1 MVDYDWWL
9 EGGKRPKTPLPIQA
23 RVMEQISIMSRGRVH
38 GMVPFD
44 PLREAAYRAGRH
56 MHNFSSLAFVQNAIY
71 NQGCIGVKLYPSMG
85 SAPWNNSQLPKN
97 FWDQ

>member
-1 MVDYDWWL
+1 
-9 EGGKRPKTPLPIQA
+9 
-23 RVMEQISIMSRGRVH
+23 MEQISIMSRVH

-71 NQGCIGVKLYPSMG
+71 NQGCIE
-85 SAPWNNSQLPKN
+85 
-97 FWDQ
+97 

>member
-1 MVDYDWWL
+1 
-9 EGGKRPKTPLPIQA
+9 
-23 RVMEQISIMSRGRVH
+23 MEQISIMSRVH

-44 PLREAAYRAGRH
+44 PLREAAYRTGRH

-85 SAPWNNSQLPKN
+85 FAPWNNSQLPKN
-97 FWDQ
+97 FWDQYLLNRCDL